1 MHLNYIVLAHKNP
14 VQLRRLVERLDSA
27 EARFY
32 IHVDAPA
39 DISVFESAL
48 QFKER
53 CIFLTGTQ
61 RLPITWGHVN
71 MVKAVLHGIN
81 QILADQRQGYT
92 VLLSGQD
99 YPLKSNAYIQQ
110 FFQASYGTNFIECFP
125 LPVTPQSAVSVHGGI
140 NRATWIQAKRV
151 SGSMDRLDDYTFFFS
166 QRKGDYAKLPPI
178 FSKEFFRSPKNFRYA
193 IGLLRRHPINFIRL
207 FSKRKF
213 PAELK
218 PFGGSQ
224 WWALPYETILFLD
237 QYSKTNPYF
246 LEYNNFTLV
255 PDEIFF
261 QTLVANHFPAIAP
274 PVTYANFMRS
284 SGDRPATFTVADI
297 QELTNNPCLFAR
309 KFDSD
314 LDEQIL
320 NKLDEFAL
328 G

>member
-1 MHLNYIVLAHKNP
+1 MNLNYIILAHKNF
-14 VQLRRLVERLDSA
+14 VQFRRLIERLDSA

-32 IHVDAPA
+32 IHVDASA
-39 DISVFESAL
+39 DLSDFENELRSN
-48 QFKER
+48 ER
-53 CIFLTGTQ
+53 CVFLTGAQ

-71 MVKAVLHGIN
+71 MVKAVLHGITR
-81 QILADQRQGYT
+81 ILADQRRGYT
-92 VLLSGQD
+92 LLLSGQD

-110 FFQASYGTNFIECFP
+110 FFQANYGTNFIECFS
-125 LPVTPQSAVSVHGGI
+125 LPVTQQSAVSVHGGI

-166 QRKGDYAKLPPI
+166 QRKGNYTTLPP
-178 FSKEFFRSPKNFRYA
+178 FSKDFFRSPKNFRYA
-193 IGLLRRHPINFIRL
+193 IGLLRRQPINFIRL

-237 QYSKTNPYF
+237 QYSKANPYF
-246 LEYNNFTLV
+246 LEYNNFTLIS
-255 PDEIFF
+255 DEIFF

-274 PVTYANFMRS
+274 PVTYANFMRPP
-284 SGDRPATFTVADI
+284 GYEPATFTVADI

-314 LDEQIL
+314 LDEEIL